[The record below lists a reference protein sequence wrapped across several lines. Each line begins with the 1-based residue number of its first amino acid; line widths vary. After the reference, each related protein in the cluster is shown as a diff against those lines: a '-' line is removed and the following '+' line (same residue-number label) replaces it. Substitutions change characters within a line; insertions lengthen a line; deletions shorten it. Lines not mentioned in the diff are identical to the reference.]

1 MCRFKSMILLKD
13 RVFIP
18 DYDSHDKMLDE
29 LGIEDNRKNAERLF
43 VRVELSPADG
53 DVFSD
58 ISTWEFKADQDIL
71 PEWYVKEV
79 DRERAVKA
87 VKEWAENHIY
97 IGENNLEL
105 SGGGHYY
112 IKDCKNVD
120 VRDSATVKA
129 WDSATVKAWDSA
141 TVKAWDS
148 ATVKACGSA
157 TVEAWD
163 SATVKAWDSATVEA
177 WDSATVKAWDSAT
190 VKAWDSA
197 TVEAWDSATVKA
209 WDSATVKACGSA
221 TVFNSLYA
229 SWKNKDTI
237 ILSDNATFK
246 DNYTKTI
253 YQSGDWK
260 VVLVDKK

>member
-29 LGIEDNRKNAERLF
+29 LGIEDNKKNAERLF

-79 DRERAVKA
+79 DQERAVKA
-87 VKEWAENHIY
+87 VKEWTKNHIY
-97 IGENNLEL
+97 IGKNNLEL

-112 IKDCKNVD
+112 IKDCNNVTIKG
-120 VRDSATVKA
+120 SATVKA
-129 WDSATVKAWDSA
+129 CDSATVEACDSA
-141 TVKAWDS
+141 TVEACDS
-148 ATVKACGSA
+148 ATVKAC
-157 TVEAWD
+157 D
-163 SATVKAWDSATVEA
+163 
-177 WDSATVKAWDSAT
+177 
-190 VKAWDSA
+190 
-197 TVEAWDSATVKA
+197 
-209 WDSATVKACGSA
+209 SA
-221 TVFNSLYA
+221 TVFNSTV
-229 SWKNKDTI
+229 SWWKWNNKDTI

-246 DNYTKTI
+246 DNDTKTI

-260 VVLVDKK
+260 LVLVDKK

>member
-29 LGIEDNRKNAERLF
+29 LGIKDNRKNAERLF

-79 DRERAVKA
+79 DQERAVKA

-97 IGENNLEL
+97 IGKNNLEL

-112 IKDCKNVD
+112 IKDCKNVII
-120 VRDSATVKA
+120 RGSATVEA

-163 SATVKAWDSATVEA
+163 SATVEAWDSATVE
-177 WDSATVKAWDSAT
+177 
-190 VKAWDSA
+190 
-197 TVEAWDSATVKA
+197 
-209 WDSATVKACGSA
+209 ACGSA
-221 TVFNSLYA
+221 TVFNSLYV
-229 SWKNKDTI
+229 SWENKDTI
-237 ILSDNATFK
+237 ILSENATFK
-246 DNYTKTI
+246 DNDTKTI

-260 VVLVDKK
+260 LVLVDKKEEE